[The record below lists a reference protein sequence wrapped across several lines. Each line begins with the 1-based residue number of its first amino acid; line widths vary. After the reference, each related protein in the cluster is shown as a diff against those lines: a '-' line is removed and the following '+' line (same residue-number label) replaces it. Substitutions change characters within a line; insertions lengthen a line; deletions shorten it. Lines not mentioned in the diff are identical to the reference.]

1 MPAARTDRRAA
12 IGRFTPAERSRYNG
26 PHKKT
31 LQGKHQGNTMP
42 KIDRDGVKI
51 YYEVHGDGPPLIL
64 THGYSS
70 TSAMWQGQ
78 IEALSKHHKLVLW
91 DMRGHGQSDYPQDLK
106 AYSEALAVGDIAA
119 LLDEVGAKR
128 AIVGGLSLG
137 GYLSLAFYRAHP
149 ERVAALLIIDTGPG
163 FKKDDARDAWNK
175 RALGT
180 ADRFEHEGLKVLKSA
195 GRERSSVSHRDA
207 SGLARAARG
216 MLTQR
221 DAGVIESLP
230 AIKVPSLV
238 VVGADDTP
246 FLAASDYMA
255 AKIPG
260 AKKVVIP
267 AAGHAVN
274 IDQPQAFID
283 AVLPFLDT
291 LSRSAATEGA

>member
-1 MPAARTDRRAA
+1 
-12 IGRFTPAERSRYNG
+12 
-26 PHKKT
+26 
-31 LQGKHQGNTMP
+31 MP

-51 YYEVHGDGPPLIL
+51 HYEVYGNGPALLL

-78 IEALSKHHKLVLW
+78 IEALSRNHKLVLW
-91 DMRGHGQSDYPQDLK
+91 DMRGHGQSDYPDNPA
-106 AYSEALAVGDIAA
+106 AYSEAHTVADMAA
-119 LLDEVGAKR
+119 LLDQVGATS

-137 GYLSLAFYRAHP
+137 GYMSLAFYRAHP
-149 ERVAALLIIDTGPG
+149 QRVRALLIIDTGPG
-163 FKKDDARDAWNK
+163 FKKDDARDAWNR
-175 RALGT
+175 RAHDTG
-180 ADRFEHEGLKVLKSA
+180 DRFEREGLAVLKSA
-195 GRERSSVSHRDA
+195 SRERSSVSHRDA

-221 DAGVIESLP
+221 DACVIESLP
-230 AIKVPSLV
+230 DIKVPSLV

-260 AKKVVIP
+260 ARKVVIP

-274 IDQPQAFID
+274 IDQPKAFVD
-283 AVLPFLDT
+283 AVLPFLDD
-291 LSRSAATEGA
+291 LQRSASKARLVQP